1 MRKSI
6 VAAATMAAV
15 LSIGT
20 PTRNATAMPVVTPG
34 QLAIAGGI
42 ADSVEKTVLIC
53 GPGAAIGA
61 PAIGDGTGPMRI
73 RTPIGVGAAIIG
85 GAGIGT
91 VGGAGIGTIGGVG
104 TAIGAAGER
113 PIVGSHAPVP

>member
-6 VAAATMAAV
+6 VAAATIAAV

-34 QLAIAGGI
+34 QLGLAGGV

-53 GPGAAIGA
+53 GPWGCHWRPRYWGWYL
-61 PAIGDGTGPMRI
+61 RH
-73 RTPIGVGAAIIG
+73 PINNFN
-85 GAGIGT
+85 
-91 VGGAGIGTIGGVG
+91 
-104 TAIGAAGER
+104 EL
-113 PIVGSHAPVP
+113 

>member
-6 VAAATMAAV
+6 VAAATIAAV

-34 QLAIAGGI
+34 QLGLAGGV

-53 GPGAAIGA
+53 GPWGF
-61 PAIGDGTGPMRI
+61 PS
-73 RTPIGVGAAIIG
+73 IISMSYKENC
-85 GAGIGT
+85 ALPL
-91 VGGAGIGTIGGVG
+91 AL
-104 TAIGAAGER
+104 
-113 PIVGSHAPVP
+113 PL

>member
-6 VAAATMAAV
+6 VAAATIAAV

-34 QLAIAGGI
+34 QLGLAGGV

-53 GPGAAIGA
+53 GPWAAIGA
-61 PAIGDGTGPMRI
+61 RAIGDGTALS
-73 RTPIGVGAAIIG
+73 V
-85 GAGIGT
+85 
-91 VGGAGIGTIGGVG
+91 
-104 TAIGAAGER
+104 
-113 PIVGSHAPVP
+113 PVPVPLYWGWRRHYWWGWHRHRWWGWHRHWRRW